1 MRDSVPSPRE
11 MLWIMSVLHSGNSRN
26 SKKFWSYSVEVI
38 TFGFDPDNPGSNP
51 GRTSFFA
58 QRHLPW
64 LANQLIYVF
73 PVRSLKQLSFFF
85 FIVRSVDGFHSSW
98 NTHCYSLFPWSF
110 LACVSP
116 FDLIEKQNALRSSAN
131 YKAKDWNR
139 DRKKQ
144 TYSLKYTYT
153 AQWLKI
159 PGV

>member
-1 MRDSVPSPRE
+1 
-11 MLWIMSVLHSGNSRN
+11 MSVLHSGNSRN

-85 FIVRSVDGFHSSW
+85 SLLDQWMVSIHPEIRIVIPYSPDHS
-98 NTHCYSLFPWSF
+98 
-110 LACVSP
+110 
-116 FDLIEKQNALRSSAN
+116 
-131 YKAKDWNR
+131 
-139 DRKKQ
+139 
-144 TYSLKYTYT
+144 
-153 AQWLKI
+153 
-159 PGV
+159 